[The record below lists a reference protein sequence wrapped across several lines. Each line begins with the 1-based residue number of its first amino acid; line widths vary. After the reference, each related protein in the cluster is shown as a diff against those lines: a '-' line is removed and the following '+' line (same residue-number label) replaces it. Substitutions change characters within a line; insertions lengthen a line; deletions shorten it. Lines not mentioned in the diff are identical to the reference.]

1 MGTNQSKSA
10 RCYNLV
16 IKKDWDGVRDFFLS
30 ESQQSDPKEVK
41 EAYAS
46 ASSDNKD
53 GDDTN
58 DDEWCVNA

>member
-1 MGTNQSKSA
+1 MGTTQSKSA

-30 ESQQSDPKEVK
+30 ESQQQSDPKEQVK
-41 EAYAS
+41 EASVSVS
-46 ASSDNKD
+46 ALSDNKD

-58 DDEWCVNA
+58 YDE